1 MAGSDPFPPRFP
13 VDRLMEGVPPS
24 RVSLTKAL
32 GHGFADPALLEE
44 ALTHASAASAAKPDY
59 ERLEFLGDRVLGLVV
74 ADLLLRRF
82 PAEAE
87 GEIAKR
93 HAALVCSEA
102 LTRIAMTIDL
112 GDHLCLSEGE
122 DAMAIRENPACLAD
136 ALEAVIAALYLDGG
150 LAVGA
155 RFIERHWQVLLE
167 EMPVPPQDPKTQ
179 LQEWVQARGLALP
192 HYHTVAQEGP
202 DHKPVFQ
209 VQVEIAGFS
218 PCIASGSSKRVAE
231 VRAAAALLEAI
242 AGVRS

>member
-1 MAGSDPFPPRFP
+1 
-13 VDRLMEGVPPS
+13 MEGVPAS
-24 RVSLTKAL
+24 RVSLVEAL
-32 GHGFADPALLEE
+32 GHCFANPALLEE
-44 ALTHASAASAAKPDY
+44 ALTHSSAASAARPDY

-102 LTRIAMTIDL
+102 LTRIAMTINL
-112 GDHLCLSEGE
+112 GDHLRLSEGE

-150 LAVGA
+150 LAAGV

-167 EMPVPPQDPKTQ
+167 EMPVPPQDPKTE
-179 LQEWVQARGLALP
+179 LQEWVQARGLVLP
-192 HYHTVAQEGP
+192 RYQTVAQEGP

-218 PCIASGSSKRVAE
+218 PCIASGSSKRAAE
-231 VRAAAALLEAI
+231 IRAAAALLEAI
-242 AGVRS
+242 AGVRP